1 MTANKTIPGD
11 DDVEAFLA
19 AIPDEARR
27 AECREVADVMR
38 RITGVE
44 PRIWG
49 KGMVG
54 FGRYHYRYESG
65 REGEWFLTGFAPR
78 KKELTVYVLP
88 GLEGFGEILERL
100 GRHRTGKSCLY
111 LKSLEDVDR
120 GVLEELIRAGV
131 DAMGEQRLE

>member
-1 MTANKTIPGD
+1 MTANKTVPGD

-19 AIPDEARR
+19 SIPDEGRR
-27 AECREVADVMR
+27 AECREVADLMR
-38 RITGVE
+38 RVTGVE

-54 FGRYHYRYESG
+54 FGRYRYRYESG

-131 DAMGEQRLE
+131 EGMGEQRVE

>member
-1 MTANKTIPGD
+1 MTPNKTVPRD

-19 AIPDEARR
+19 GIADEERR
-27 AECREVADVMR
+27 TECREVANLMR

-44 PRIWG
+44 PRMWG

-54 FGRYHYRYESG
+54 FGRYRYRYESG

-78 KKELTVYVLP
+78 KKDLTVYILP
-88 GLEGFGEILERL
+88 GLEGFAEILDRL

-111 LKSLEDVDR
+111 LRSLEDVDR
-120 GVLEELIRAGV
+120 GVLEELIEAGV
-131 DAMGEQRLE
+131 GAMGEQRVE

>member
-1 MTANKTIPGD
+1 MTTNKTVPRD

-19 AIPDEARR
+19 AIPDEGRR
-27 AECREVADVMR
+27 AECREVADLMR
-38 RITGVE
+38 RITGVD

-78 KKELTVYVLP
+78 KKDLTVYVLP
-88 GLEGFGEILERL
+88 GLEGFTEILERL
-100 GRHRTGKSCLY
+100 GRHRTGRSCLY
-111 LKSLEDVDR
+111 LRSLEDVDR
-120 GVLEELIRAGV
+120 GVLEELIQAGV
-131 DAMGEQRLE
+131 EAMGEQRVE

>member
-1 MTANKTIPGD
+1 MTANKTIPRD
-11 DDVEAFLA
+11 DDVEAFLT

-27 AECREVADVMR
+27 ADCREVADLMR

-65 REGEWFLTGFAPR
+65 REGEWFLTGFAAR
-78 KKELTVYVLP
+78 KKELTVYLLP
-88 GLEGFGEILERL
+88 GLDGFAGILERL

-111 LKSLEDVDR
+111 LRSLDDVDR

-131 DAMGEQRLE
+131 EAMGEERVE

>member
-1 MTANKTIPGD
+1 MTANKTVPGD
-11 DDVEAFLA
+11 EDVEAFVA
-19 AIPDEARR
+19 SIPDEGRR
-27 AECREVADVMR
+27 AECQEVAGLMLRV
-38 RITGVE
+38 TGVE

-54 FGRYHYRYESG
+54 FGRCHHRYESG
-65 REGEWFLTGFAPR
+65 HEGEWFLTGFAPR

-88 GLEGFGEILERL
+88 GLEGFGGTLERL

-120 GVLEELIRAGV
+120 GVMEELIRAGV
-131 DAMGEQRLE
+131 EAMGEERVE

>member
-1 MTANKTIPGD
+1 MTPNKTVPRD
-11 DDVEAFLA
+11 DDVDAFLA

-27 AECREVADVMR
+27 AECRTVASLMHQ
-38 RITGVE
+38 ITGVE
-44 PRIWG
+44 PRMWG
-49 KGMVG
+49 AGMVG
-54 FGRYHYRYESG
+54 FGTYRYRYDSG

-88 GLEGFGEILERL
+88 GLEGFGEILARL

-111 LKSLEDVDR
+111 LRSLDDVDA

-131 DAMGEQRLE
+131 EAMGEQRVE